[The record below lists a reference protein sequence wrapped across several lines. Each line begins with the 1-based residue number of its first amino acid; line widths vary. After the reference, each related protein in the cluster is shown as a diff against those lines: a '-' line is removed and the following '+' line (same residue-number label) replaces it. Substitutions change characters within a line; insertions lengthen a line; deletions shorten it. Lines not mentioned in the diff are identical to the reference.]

1 MTGWAGATAQQAS
14 ADETGSAL
22 AGAPWPNC
30 EKSVGQQL
38 LQRSNAQATLGR
50 SPPSRLAQTT
60 KIAVYRRITTYRT
73 RSLAA
78 NNPATRHLICRGVVC
93 TFPEFK
99 AAGLKMRLSLSPG
112 PPSHAADDRVHDL
125 LIIGAGPA
133 GLAAAVYA
141 VSEGL
146 DVRVVDTF
154 APGGQA
160 GTSSGIENYLGFP
173 TGISGQAL
181 TARAFLQ
188 AQKFGAQFAV
198 PVSVVELDC

>member
-14 ADETGSAL
+14 ADETRAAL
-22 AGAPWPNC
+22 GGAPRPNC

-60 KIAVYRRITTYRT
+60 RIAVYRRITTYRT

-133 GLAAAVYA
+133 GLAEKASTSASWTRSLPAVRP
-141 VSEGL
+141 E
-146 DVRVVDTF
+146 R
-154 APGGQA
+154 APGSRTIWDFRPAFRAQRSPVGRYLRHR
-160 GTSSGIENYLGFP
+160 SSGH
-173 TGISGQAL
+173 S
-181 TARAFLQ
+181 
-188 AQKFGAQFAV
+188 
-198 PVSVVELDC
+198 